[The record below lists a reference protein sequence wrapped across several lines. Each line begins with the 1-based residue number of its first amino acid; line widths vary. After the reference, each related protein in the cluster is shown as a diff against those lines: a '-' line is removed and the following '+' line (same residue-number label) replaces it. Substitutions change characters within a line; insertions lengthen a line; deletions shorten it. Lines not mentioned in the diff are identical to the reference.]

1 MTLDYH
7 ARIRFAIILIIF
19 FALLS
24 NVHLLVD
31 STKFDLRQAGHDDIT
46 LYEKRFDVIRG
57 LLPARGIVGYTGNG
71 LNYQEYWKSDATALR
86 NWFLA
91 QYTLA
96 PVVVSI
102 TPNHKLSII
111 NGSGAG
117 IDPDSS
123 EDAGFTV
130 RDLGSNMKLLNF
142 GNGLRVVISE

>member
-1 MTLDYH
+1 
-7 ARIRFAIILIIF
+7 
-19 FALLS
+19 
-24 NVHLLVD
+24 VD
-31 STKFDLRQAGHDDIT
+31 STRFDLRQAGHDDVT

-102 TPNHKLSII
+102 TANHKLNII

-117 IDPDSS
+117 TDQDSS
-123 EDAGFTV
+123 ENGGSTV
-130 RDLGSNMKLLNF
+130 RDLGSNMKLFSF